1 MNNIDNINEYVGKAL
16 RNIRH
21 NKKISLTE
29 LADKLNV
36 SYQQVQKYE
45 TGVNRLGADTLY
57 EVASIMNVDVRMF
70 FPNTKISEPEITDSQ
85 VKLLLNYEAIPDEKT
100 KELFFL
106 LIQRI
111 SSLDFA

>member
-21 NKKISLTE
+21 NKKISLQDMAE
-29 LADKLNV
+29 KLNV

-57 EVASIMNVDVRMF
+57 ELANLLNVDVRMF
-70 FPNTKISEPEITDSQ
+70 FPNTQISEPNFSDSQ
-85 VKLLLNYEAIPDEKT
+85 MKFLISYESIQDEKI

-111 SSLDFA
+111 SSLDIH